1 MDQKTTTFEVKKS
14 SVVILRMMLSG
25 IFIVASLNHLFNV
38 EKTVSRIEQANF
50 GAIGQV
56 MGSPEL
62 AVIAS
67 GIVMLIAGLALLV
80 GFKTKWSAILLIL
93 VLIPITLTI
102 QVGQVQS
109 MGPLFKNIGLAGGLL
124 FFAMND
130 IQFRKKSESTLN
142 K

>member
-1 MDQKTTTFEVKKS
+1 MNNSKLEVKKS

-38 EKTVSRIEQANF
+38 EKTVARIEQANF
-50 GAIGQV
+50 GAIGQLL
-56 MGSPEL
+56 GSPEV

-67 GIVMLIAGLALLV
+67 GLVMLVAGIALLV
-80 GFKTKWSAILLIL
+80 GFKTKWAAILLIL

-124 FFAMND
+124 FFALND
-130 IQFRKKSESTLN
+130 FNFYTKN

>member
-1 MDQKTTTFEVKKS
+1 M
-14 SVVILRMMLSG
+14 
-25 IFIVASLNHLFNV
+25 
-38 EKTVSRIEQANF
+38 EKTVTRIEQSNF
-50 GAIGQV
+50 GAIGQLL
-56 MGSPEL
+56 GSPEV

-67 GIVMLIAGLALLV
+67 GIVMLIAGIALLV
-80 GFKTKWSAILLIL
+80 GFKTKWSTILLIL

-102 QVGQVQS
+102 QVGQAQT
-109 MGPLFKNIGLAGGLL
+109 MGPLFKNIGLAGGLM

>member
-1 MDQKTTTFEVKKS
+1 MIQNNSTFEVKKS
-14 SVVILRMMLSG
+14 SVVILRIMLSG
-25 IFIVASLNHLFNV
+25 IFIVASLNHLFNL

-50 GAIGQV
+50 GAVGQLL
-56 MGSPEL
+56 GTPEV

-67 GIVMLIAGLALLV
+67 GIVMLVAGTSLLI
-80 GFKTKWSAILLIL
+80 GFKTKWAAILLIL

-102 QVGQVQS
+102 QVGQAQT

-130 IQFRKKSESTLN
+130 FKFYN
-142 K
+142 KNKQL